1 MASDKSGQKT
11 NCRGL
16 SSLCTSNIKNETT
29 IIKEDSTLKTM
40 NIHNCFTTIDKSEEK
55 NNGKKMIK
63 ISEVKEAVIITKSL
77 EIMLQKLISEETLYT
92 DKTLYIQTI
101 QAVNSIR
108 IKYNKIALT
117 QMRKNDKG
125 KFEFKNAN

>member
-1 MASDKSGQKT
+1 
-11 NCRGL
+11 
-16 SSLCTSNIKNETT
+16 
-29 IIKEDSTLKTM
+29 
-40 NIHNCFTTIDKSEEK
+40 
-55 NNGKKMIK
+55 MIK
-63 ISEVKEAVIITKSL
+63 VSEVKEAVIITKSL